1 MIKFL
6 TDENIATSLVK
17 AIRKK
22 GCDVKDIKEEKLFG
36 IEDNEIIKIANKE
49 NRIILTHDKDFA
61 NLLNFPLTSHK
72 GVILLRFVN
81 QSPSNSINHFI
92 PLLDSKLRDKF
103 KNRLTIISEDF
114 VKIG

>member
-36 IEDNEIIKIANKE
+36 IEDENKI
-49 NRIILTHDKDFA
+49 
-61 NLLNFPLTSHK
+61 
-72 GVILLRFVN
+72 
-81 QSPSNSINHFI
+81 
-92 PLLDSKLRDKF
+92 
-103 KNRLTIISEDF
+103 
-114 VKIG
+114 

>member
-6 TDENIATSLVK
+6 TDENIAVSLVK

-22 GCDVKDIKEEKLFG
+22 GYDVKDVKEERLFG
-36 IEDNEIIKIANKE
+36 TEDNEIINIANKE

-72 GVILLRFVN
+72 GVILLRFAN
-81 QSPSNSINHFI
+81 QSPNNVINHFI
-92 PLLDSKLRDKF
+92 ALLDSKLKDKF
-103 KNRLTIISEDF
+103 KNRLAIISEDF